1 MVLSEGCS
9 RLLLT
14 VGAISPELW
23 FARLPPVFNAQC
35 QFVAAKRESEGGGEG
50 RRKNLRREKRKTEQ
64 KALRIALPVIRPRDC
79 MLNRYIT

>member
-23 FARLPPVFNAQC
+23 FARLQPVFNAQC
-35 QFVAAKRESEGGGEG
+35 QFVAAKGSLRVEGKEEERISDEKSE
-50 RRKNLRREKRKTEQ
+50 KLNKRPYE
-64 KALRIALPVIRPRDC
+64 
-79 MLNRYIT
+79 